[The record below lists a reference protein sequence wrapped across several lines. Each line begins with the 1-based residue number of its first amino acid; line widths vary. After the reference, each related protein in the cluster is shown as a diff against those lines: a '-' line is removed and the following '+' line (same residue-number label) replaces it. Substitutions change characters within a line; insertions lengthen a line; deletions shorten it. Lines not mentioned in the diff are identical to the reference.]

1 MNRFTKRLT
10 RNTKTIIVVGLL
22 LAVASFAFYTSK
34 QVSALN
40 TANNSLASTQA
51 SLSKLHT
58 ELATAEAG
66 GATAISQLSAKA
78 ATAKLVLPTGPLPNT
93 ITTQVYD
100 QAQAAGLQV
109 TSFSKQTVAQGPNR
123 CLSYQPFSMTVTG
136 SLSSLINWV
145 TTVES
150 FSQGSGLPL
159 ITLSEVSLL
168 AVASTGTTDSYTLS
182 ATLKAWSTSTVPPA
196 PGSTPSAQNTTSSC

>member
-1 MNRFTKRLT
+1 MSRFTKRLT
-10 RNTKTIIVVGLL
+10 RNTKTIIVVCLL

-51 SLSKLHT
+51 SLNKLHA

-109 TSFSKQTVAQGPNR
+109 TAFSKQAVAQGPNS
-123 CLSYQPFSMTVTG
+123 CLSFQPFTMSVTG
-136 SLSSLINWV
+136 SLSNLINWV
-145 TTVES
+145 TTVET
-150 FSQGSGLPL
+150 FAPGSGLPL
-159 ITLSEVSLL
+159 ITLSGVSIS
-168 AVASTGTTDSYTLS
+168 AAPSTGSADSYTLS